1 MKTIVYIILT
11 ATLFPTFSQAEEVEG
26 DPLIK
31 MLSEAVPY
39 DKLQKRKA
47 GWFKPNHQKPFTG
60 MIKGMHPNG
69 QVRRLENVKDGKEV
83 SVVEWYE
90 NGEKKFERRFD
101 ENGKWHGVI
110 THWHPNGEKSS
121 EQIREEGKVMSV
133 TVWKPNGEK
142 CPNTNITNGTGV
154 WVRYNDDSTEKTRHS
169 FKDGDRVSD

>member
-1 MKTIVYIILT
+1 MKTIVYIILA
-11 ATLFPTFSQAEEVEG
+11 ATLFPILSQAEEVEG
-26 DPLIK
+26 EPLIK
-31 MLSEAVPY
+31 MLSEAVPFQ
-39 DKLQKRKA
+39 KLQKRKA

-110 THWHPNGEKSS
+110 TNWRPNGEKSS
-121 EQIREEGKVMSV
+121 EQIREAGKVMSV
-133 TVWKPNGEK
+133 TAWKPNGEK
-142 CPNTNITNGTGV
+142 CPNTNITNGNGV